1 MTCVSPMMVATKN
14 IPADLMA
21 GSGRNWMMRAAR
33 QPSTAPT
40 TQVRCRPAT
49 LLDLLVAKLQRKLVT
64 NWIRGMMAR
73 NVELTRTLS

>member
-1 MTCVSPMMVATKN
+1 MIIAMTN

-33 QPSTAPT
+33 QPSTAPP
-40 TQVRCRPAT
+40 TQVVCLPAT

-64 NWIRGMMAR
+64 YWIRGMMAR
-73 NVELTRTLS
+73 NVEFTRTLS